1 MKFEISAS
9 FNGFT
14 MDETVKDEEPTAEE
28 PEPQFSINDLDIKV
42 SFQMH
47 KHGRTLNLLR
57 FISNP

>member
-1 MKFEISAS
+1 MQFQISAS

-42 SFQMH
+42 GSGIRSSFQIFL
-47 KHGRTLNLLR
+47 GL
-57 FISNP
+57 S

>member
-1 MKFEISAS
+1 
-9 FNGFT
+9 

-42 SFQMH
+42 SFRIYNR
-47 KHGRTLNLLR
+47 GRTLNLLR